1 MIAIVYNGLKRFQK
15 TANPNHQKMI
25 ERIRSKYPVT
35 VYDFLK
41 DSHDDNCP
49 VGKAGPVMVYD
60 FVQSCKIVKENI
72 VVKFRSDLWFT
83 ESSMNTIMS
92 EIDLIASNQLD
103 VSFIGMDVRSYHDSE
118 YVRVG
123 PIGYKN
129 GKSLVQDF
137 CVIAD
142 KTKIDDYE
150 TIIQNVILNKDVKSG
165 HRQHPRIIGPS
176 TRAYT
181 IKCQLYLIRQEYE
194 NPTDW
199 QLGYDFVKGY
209 NEPHAHTWFEQRK
222 PK

>member
-41 DSHDDNCP
+41 DSHDDTCP
-49 VGKAGPVMVYD
+49 VGKAGPTMVYD
-60 FVQSCKIVKENI
+60 FVQSCKVVKENI

-118 YVRVG
+118 YVRIG
-123 PIGYKN
+123 PIGYKH

-150 TIIQNVILNKDVKSG
+150 TIIQNVILNKDIKSG
-165 HRQHPRIIGPS
+165 HRSRSLVESS
-176 TRAYT
+176 TS
-181 IKCQLYLIRQEYE
+181 
-194 NPTDW
+194 N
-199 QLGYDFVKGY
+199 GY
-209 NEPHAHTWFEQRK
+209 NRK
-222 PK
+222 S